1 MRRNLLLL
9 LLLFLSKVVY
19 SQSVLW
25 EKKYDIYD
33 MDYADAIVPM
43 PQSSNYLFTGS
54 LCKFGI
60 DCSYRGLYVGKL
72 LSNGDTAWV
81 KNLNIIT
88 SEAASITQDRDGVH
102 YWIVAQEGAFDYQ
115 QHLLKLDSNGVV
127 LAHYTHMYMVGN
139 NGNVVSNC
147 RGKSM
152 NNGDLLVVGQTTFS
166 STPNMAWDAYVGR
179 YRGNG
184 DLVWAKSFNLGY
196 YTEGY
201 YVEGMANG
209 HYWVSGSVNSSIW
222 GMELDTSGN
231 VVRQHI
237 FYTRPTYAKIYAG
250 YVQQFVNQQ
259 YIVTMG
265 NIGSPTKKF
274 YVGLYDKNYVKKW
287 GHEELGGIQLPHIT
301 SDSSVVIAGAQV
313 PPNGTVSKA
322 LLRKISID
330 SSIVWNN
337 YYTSVY
343 NNTAVV
349 SNITFTGDGDAVFAG
364 YIDSPSPAFYDLYF
378 MKVGGIGLPY
388 LPETDSSWL
397 VTSSKPIIGN
407 SSKVSIYPNP
417 AREVLNISF
426 ADYVKTGSL
435 ELCNSVGQ
443 RLKSVTLSETN
454 LLMLSVADLPEG
466 IYHLRL
472 VQDGKAPQYQQ
483 IRLIK

>member
-25 EKKYDIYD
+25 EKKYNIYD

-102 YWIVAQEGAFDYQ
+102 YWIVAQETAFDYQ

-152 NNGDLLVVGQTTFS
+152 SNGDLLVVGQTTFS

-209 HYWVSGSVNSSIW
+209 HYWVSGSVNSSVW

-237 FYTRPTYAKIYAG
+237 FYTRPTYAKIYDA
-250 YVQQFVNQQ
+250 YVQQLPNQK
-259 YIVTMG
+259 YLV
-265 NIGSPTKKF
+265 IGAIWTSPIAS
-274 YVGLYDKNYVKKW
+274 YYWGLYNGDYSKSW
-287 GHEELGGIQLPHIT
+287 GGEHSGGVYPAYIT
-301 SDSSVVIAGAQV
+301 QDTCFTIGGGYPVANSGSVFYLRKQRLDSSVVW
-313 PPNGTVSKA
+313 NTTLTGTG
-322 LLRKISID
+322 ISGNKGV
-330 SSIVWNN
+330 SSI
-337 YYTSVY
+337 
-343 NNTAVV
+343 A
-349 SNITFTGDGDAVFAG
+349 FTGDGDAVFAG
-364 YIDSPSPAFYDLYF
+364 VVNSPSPAFFDLYF

-397 VTSSKPIIGN
+397 VTSSKPIISN

-417 AREVLNISF
+417 ARDKVMIESK
-426 ADYVKTGSL
+426 AGSVI
-435 ELCNSVGQ
+435 ELM
-443 RLKSVTLSETN
+443 SVTGQ
-454 LLMLSVADLPEG
+454 LLHREVS
-466 IYHLRL
+466 
-472 VQDGKAPQYQQ
+472 Q
-483 IRLIK
+483 

>member
-1 MRRNLLLL
+1 MKKLLLIL
-9 LLLFLSKVVY
+9 LSILLHQVLY

-25 EKKYDIYD
+25 EKKYNIYY

-60 DCSYRGLYVGKL
+60 DCGYRGLYVGKL

-88 SEAASITQDRDGVH
+88 SEAASITQDRDGLH
-102 YWIVAQEGAFDYQ
+102 YWIVAQERAFDYQ

-127 LAHYTHMYMVGN
+127 LAHYTHTYMVGN

-152 NNGDLLVVGQTTFS
+152 SNGDLLVVGQTTFS

-231 VVRQHI
+231 VIRQHI
-237 FYTRPTYAKIYAG
+237 FYTRPTYAKIYNA
-250 YVQQFVNQQ
+250 YVQQLPNQK
-259 YIVTMG
+259 YLV
-265 NIGSPTKKF
+265 IGGSVWTNPVRR
-274 YVGLYDKNYVKKW
+274 YVGLYDSNYNLVW
-287 GHEELGGIQLPHIT
+287 QQPEQVGNCFPAYIT
-301 SDSSVVIAGAQV
+301 SDTSIVLGAGMMVNNVYNTTLTKYKQNGSVLWSTNFTGGAYPQ
-313 PPNGTVSKA
+313 TKT
-322 LLRKISID
+322 I
-330 SSIVWNN
+330 SSI
-337 YYTSVY
+337 
-343 NNTAVV
+343 A
-349 SNITFTGDGDAVFAG
+349 FTGDGDAVFAG
-364 YIDSPSPAFYDLYF
+364 YIDSPNPAAFDLYF

-397 VTSSKPIIGN
+397 VGTKDIIAKAPPIN
-407 SSKVSIYPNP
+407 LWPNP
-417 AREVLNISF
+417 AASVVNVSVPYAGGVFVLRDIVGREQKRVVF
-426 ADYVKTGSL
+426 
-435 ELCNSVGQ
+435 
-443 RLKSVTLSETN
+443 SEN
-454 LLMLSVADLPEG
+454 HILVSVAGLATGVYAAEWQRP
-466 IYHLRL
+466 
-472 VQDGKAPQYQQ
+472 DGT
-483 IRLIK
+483 LINRKKLIINF